1 MRHVLLRQSLITPT
15 PHTSYLPPQ
24 HRLPSTHQTPPSRAS
39 RRGAANMA
47 STAQRSTSTT
57 GSSRLLKRIG
67 SMRMSRRGS
76 TEQSLA
82 QAEDFKMDEE
92 CLDKSIVH
100 AQIQGIQ
107 TELRGYA
114 EKERREEGKRE
125 PTLRRAM

>member
-1 MRHVLLRQSLITPT
+1 
-15 PHTSYLPPQ
+15 
-24 HRLPSTHQTPPSRAS
+24 
-39 RRGAANMA
+39 MA

-114 EKERREEGKRE
+114 GKRREEGKRE

>member
-1 MRHVLLRQSLITPT
+1 
-15 PHTSYLPPQ
+15 
-24 HRLPSTHQTPPSRAS
+24 
-39 RRGAANMA
+39 MA